1 MHGED
6 DVASAPMQ
14 PTRIGP
20 MDDTASRES
29 PAAAPA
35 LPPTLS
41 ARLHGLQWHRDLVGE
56 AGAKVYRVG
65 GAGTPDLYLKR
76 GSRASHDDVV
86 DEFARLHWLRGTGWV
101 PRVLHFEADA
111 AGAWLLSE
119 ALPGKTA
126 YQWLQQAPA
135 QAGRIVQALA
145 GFLRRFHAT
154 PIDSCPFD
162 ASHPLRLA
170 AAQRRLQAGLVDT
183 GDFADARAGWSADAV
198 WQAMTALLPLASE
211 RVLCHGDYS
220 LDNILLD
227 APDHVVGVID
237 LGRAGVADPYQDL
250 AILTSC
256 LDEFG
261 PQLAGRF
268 FAAYGIAAP
277 DLRRLQFHQLL
288 DEFF

>member
-1 MHGED
+1 MD
-6 DVASAPMQ
+6 DVAP
-14 PTRIGP
+14 
-20 MDDTASRES
+20 REI
-29 PAAAPA
+29 PATAPA

-41 ARLHGLQWHRDLVGE
+41 ARLHGLHWHRNLVGE
-56 AGAKVYRVG
+56 AGAQVYRLG

-76 GSRASHDDVV
+76 GTGTSHDDVV
-86 DEFARLHWLRGTGWV
+86 DEFARLHCLRGTRGV

-119 ALPGKTA
+119 ALLGKTA
-126 YQWLQQAPA
+126 YQWLQEAPA
-135 QAGRIVQALA
+135 QAERIVQALA
-145 GFLRRFHAT
+145 EFLRAFHAT
-154 PIDSCPFD
+154 PIDTCPFD

-170 AAQRRLQAGLVDT
+170 AAQRRLQAGQVDT
-183 GDFADARAGWSADAV
+183 EDFNEARAGWSADAV

-227 APDHVVGVID
+227 APDRVVGVID

-250 AILTSC
+250 AILANC

-261 PQLAGRF
+261 PALADHF
-268 FAAYGIAAP
+268 FAAYGIATP
-277 DLRRLQFHQLL
+277 DLTRLQFHQLL

>member
-1 MHGED
+1 
-6 DVASAPMQ
+6 
-14 PTRIGP
+14 
-20 MDDTASRES
+20 MDDAAPREI
-29 PAAAPA
+29 PTTAPA

-41 ARLHGLQWHRDLVGE
+41 ARLHGLHWHRNLVGE
-56 AGAKVYRVG
+56 AGAQVYG
-65 GAGTPDLYLKR
+65 LSGAGTPDLYLKR
-76 GSRASHDDVV
+76 GTGSSHDDVV
-86 DEFARLHWLRGTGWV
+86 DEFARLHWLRGTRGV

-126 YQWLQQAPA
+126 YQWLQEAPA
-135 QAGRIVQALA
+135 QAERIVQALA
-145 GFLRRFHAT
+145 EFLRHFHAT
-154 PIDSCPFD
+154 PIDTCPFD

-183 GDFADARAGWSADAV
+183 EDFDAARAGWSAEAV

-211 RVLCHGDYS
+211 RVLSHGDYS

-227 APDHVVGVID
+227 APDRVVGVID

-250 AILTSC
+250 AILANC

-261 PQLAGRF
+261 PELADHF
-268 FAAYGIAAP
+268 FAAYGVATP
-277 DLRRLQFHQLL
+277 DLTRLQFHQLL

>member
-1 MHGED
+1 MDHT
-6 DVASAPMQ
+6 AP
-14 PTRIGP
+14 
-20 MDDTASRES
+20 RET
-29 PAAAPA
+29 PATAPA

-41 ARLHGLQWHRDLVGE
+41 ARLHGLHWHRNLVGE
-56 AGAKVYRVG
+56 AGAMVYRLG
-65 GAGTPDLYLKR
+65 GTGTPDLYLKR
-76 GSRASHDDVV
+76 GTGASHDDVV
-86 DEFARLHWLRGTGWV
+86 DEFARLHWLRGTGCV

-119 ALPGKTA
+119 ALPGSTA
-126 YQWLQQAPA
+126 YQWLQDAPA
-135 QAGRIVQALA
+135 QAQRIVQALA
-145 GFLRRFHAT
+145 EFLRRFHAT

-162 ASHPLRLA
+162 ATHPLRLA

-183 GDFADARAGWSADAV
+183 EDFNAARAGWSAEAV

-237 LGRAGVADPYQDL
+237 LGGAGVADPYQDL
-250 AILTSC
+250 AILASC
-256 LDEFG
+256 LDEFD
-261 PQLAGRF
+261 PALADRF
-268 FAAYGIAAP
+268 FAAYGIATP
-277 DLRRLQFHQLL
+277 DLTRLQFHQLL